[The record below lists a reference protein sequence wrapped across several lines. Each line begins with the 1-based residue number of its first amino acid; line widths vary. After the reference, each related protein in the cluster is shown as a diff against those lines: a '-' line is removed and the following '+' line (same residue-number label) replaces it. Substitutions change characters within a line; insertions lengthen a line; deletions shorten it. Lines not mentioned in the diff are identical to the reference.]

1 MMTNMKPRLSHFAAA
16 PEGVQ
21 ALMAF
26 SRYSAE
32 GSLDEKL
39 LALIDLRA
47 SQMNGCAF
55 CAVLHAND
63 ARDAGESEDRLT
75 AVSVWRDTPW
85 FSKRERIALEWTERL
100 TDLVHSEIDD
110 ELYESALA
118 EFGERGLTD
127 LTIAVATVNAW
138 NRLNVPF
145 RTPPDPK
152 FRSKSLAMR
161 R

>member
-1 MMTNMKPRLSHFAAA
+1 
-16 PEGVQ
+16 
-21 ALMAF
+21 
-26 SRYSAE
+26 
-32 GSLDEKL
+32 
-39 LALIDLRA
+39 
-47 SQMNGCAF
+47 
-55 CAVLHAND
+55 
-63 ARDAGESEDRLT
+63 
-75 AVSVWRDTPW
+75 VWRDTPW

-127 LTIAVATVNAW
+127 LTIAVATINAW